1 MTFPYNIGKR
11 MYDIRVH
18 TATGIHTHSRP
29 RPPAPACQCTHPLHT
44 STYVS
49 TQLQACTHTHVHAD
63 LLPRLHTRLER
74 VERVQKPLE
83 RRARNHP
90 RARAPDQEP
99 AADASRGTRASGLG
113 LGLPAAQAERRPRAS
128 ALGIQAAA
136 RREQTRTC
144 ARPLGRGGTDACRE
158 RCQKRTAKRDS
169 PRAAWA
175 NPPPS
180 TRGSPPGGL
189 PRQHSRRKRR
199 APARWGACSLGP
211 RVVRDRPRA
220 PVLAQPA
227 ELILTTGHSY

>member
-1 MTFPYNIGKR
+1 M
-11 MYDIRVH
+11 
-18 TATGIHTHSRP
+18 
-29 RPPAPACQCTHPLHT
+29 HT

-99 AADASRGTRASGLG
+99 AADASRGARASGLG

-189 PRQHSRRKRR
+189 PRQHSRRTRR
-199 APARWGACSLGP
+199 APGRWGACSLGP